1 MQKIGCR
8 LLCFIANADSCLC
21 TLEHGKGQLD
31 FFQNHVNRWW
41 LPCLANICV
50 CWLWSA
56 SQNEHQLSVRY
67 FLAFGTRWSFCFSS
81 FMSYWSSILRCS
93 PHLCGK
99 QSIVSVLLGRICFF
113 LTTLF
118 SQPPSFPLCTP
129 HCYWEESTAFHLEG
143 LWCKNRCPF
152 SVCRV
157 TCCCLC
163 HHTSVMFIRN
173 ISGFTFSSLSRSTYC
188 SNSLAVSHVW
198 VMACDKQIHHAV
210 DHFPFT
216 SSQVINSCSG
226 NHTKKLSFASSY
238 PTVVLEVSTVF
249 PWLRIHSIC
258 GNDVVMFGECGLFNC
273 FNWRPGTMLAHQ
285 IAYVKTKLGHRWVQE
300 KWFFRKN

>member
-50 CWLWSA
+50 CWLWCT

-81 FMSYWSSILRCS
+81 FVSYWSSILHCS

-113 LTTLF
+113 QTTLF
-118 SQPPSFPLCTP
+118 SQPPSFPLSTP
-129 HCYWEESTAFHLEG
+129 HCYWEGSTAFHWRVYGVRIAASLVFAG
-143 LWCKNRCPF
+143 WHVAVCVTTHLWYTSEIFQVLHSRAYQDPPTAVIPLQSLTCE
-152 SVCRV
+152 SWLV
-157 TCCCLC
+157 T
-163 HHTSVMFIRN
+163 
-173 ISGFTFSSLSRSTYC
+173 SRYTMQWIIFH
-188 SNSLAVSHVW
+188 LPPHRLLIVAVVTILKSYYLP
-198 VMACDKQIHHAV
+198 AV
-210 DHFPFT
+210 TP
-216 SSQVINSCSG
+216 QW
-226 NHTKKLSFASSY
+226 Y
-238 PTVVLEVSTVF
+238 
-249 PWLRIHSIC
+249 
-258 GNDVVMFGECGLFNC
+258 
-273 FNWRPGTMLAHQ
+273 
-285 IAYVKTKLGHRWVQE
+285 
-300 KWFFRKN
+300 